1 MKVWNIEV
9 TDRNGSDGYSFI
21 QDHEPTEEQLDFI
34 KKTYENS
41 GRYLKE
47 ELDDIYIEII
57 NSFDNSKIPTW
68 DQLKEYLKEKYKKK
82 GGKIND

>member
-21 QDHEPTEEQLDFI
+21 QNHEPTEEQLDFI

-47 ELDDIYIEII
+47 ELDDIYVEII

-68 DQLKEYLKEKYKKK
+68 DQLKEYLKEKYKNKK
-82 GGKIND
+82 EEK

>member
-68 DQLKEYLKEKYKKK
+68 DQLKEYLKEKYKNKK
-82 GGKIND
+82 EEVK